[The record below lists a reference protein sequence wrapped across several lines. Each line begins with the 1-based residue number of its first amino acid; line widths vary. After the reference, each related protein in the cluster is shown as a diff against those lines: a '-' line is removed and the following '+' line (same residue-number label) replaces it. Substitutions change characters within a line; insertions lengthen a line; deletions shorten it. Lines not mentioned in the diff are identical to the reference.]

1 MKPRICFVGLGNLPV
16 LAREYNRHGV
26 GGEELQQ
33 TLLAKALV
41 RRGFDISM
49 VVADYGQ
56 PDGAAWDG
64 VRTFKAYRPNAGFP
78 VLRFVHPRW
87 TGVWAAVKRA
97 SADVYYCSCASIL
110 PGLLSLY
117 ARRQSPRPRIIFRI
131 AHDRDCEPDAL
142 LIRFWRDRKLYEYGL
157 ARTDVILAQSL
168 RQQATLKA
176 NYGHDS
182 VLATMMVEGPKSMRP
197 LEQRDV
203 EILWV
208 NNIRG
213 FKRPDL
219 ALGLAERLPQIRLHM
234 IGGTQPGFEEMYDQI
249 SARAAAAA
257 NVTFHGPVPYHDVND
272 YYERA
277 CVFVNTSDTEGFP
290 NSYLQAWARGTP
302 VVAFF
307 DPDGIIAREGL
318 GYVAS
323 GLEEMSSI
331 TARLIAQPDEWR
343 AVSLRCR
350 KYMEREY
357 AEERILAPYLGAIW
371 DDLTPNLLRSGG
383 LVHG

>member
-1 MKPRICFVGLGNLPV
+1 MAGPELKPRICFVGLGNLPV
-16 LAREYNRHGV
+16 LAREYNRYGV

-33 TLLAKALV
+33 TLLAKALA
-41 RRGFDISM
+41 RRGFEVSM

-56 PDGAAWDG
+56 PDGAVWEG
-64 VRTFKAYRPNAGFP
+64 VRTFKAYRLDAGIP

-87 TGVWAAVKRA
+87 TGVWAAVRRA
-97 SADVYYCSCASIL
+97 SADVYYCSCAGIL
-110 PGLLSLY
+110 PALLALY
-117 ARRQSPRPRIIFRI
+117 ARGQSRRPRIVFRI

-157 ARTDVILAQSL
+157 ARTDVILAQSV
-168 RQQATLKA
+168 RQQVAMQA
-176 NYGHDS
+176 NYGRDS
-182 VLATMMVEGPKSMRP
+182 VRATMMVEAPGSVPP
-197 LEQRDV
+197 FEQRDV

-219 ALGLAERLPQIRLHM
+219 ALALGALLPQMQLHM

-249 SARAAAAA
+249 STRAAAAP

-272 YYERA
+272 YYARA
-277 CVFVNTSDTEGFP
+277 RVFVNTSDSEGFP
-290 NSYLQAWARGTP
+290 NSYLQAWVRGTP

-307 DPDGIIAREGL
+307 DPDGVIAREGL

-323 GLEEMSSI
+323 SLEEMSGI
-331 TARLIAQPDEWR
+331 IARLTSQIGEWC
-343 AVSLRCR
+343 AVSQRCR
-350 KYMEREY
+350 QYMAREY
-357 AEERILAPYLGAIW
+357 AEERILRPYLAAIQGKT
-371 DDLTPNLLRSGG
+371 LSGR
-383 LVHG
+383 